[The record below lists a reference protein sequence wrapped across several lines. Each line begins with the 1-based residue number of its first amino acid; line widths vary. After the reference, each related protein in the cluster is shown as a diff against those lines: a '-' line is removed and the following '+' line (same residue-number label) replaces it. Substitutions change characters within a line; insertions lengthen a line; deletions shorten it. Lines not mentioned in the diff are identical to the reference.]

1 LIITSENKHKT
12 HQLTTS
18 GNFVWNR
25 YFAEFSGTFLMV
37 LLGCGSVSLGW
48 SPLAISITFGIS
60 VFTAIMIFQP
70 ISGAHINPAVS
81 IAFAAKGDL
90 ETKALP
96 GYIIAQCLGACI
108 AAMIVV
114 DGATVP
120 NVSIANTWAIEI
132 AITLLLMYS
141 IHVLVRKEASLFKL
155 AFGVGLMVAVLSFS
169 FGEFTG
175 ASMNPARTM
184 GPNIATGSGN
194 LILYSVAP
202 VIGAVLSNF
211 IPEPLDEE
219 L

>member
-1 LIITSENKHKT
+1 M
-12 HQLTTS
+12 
-18 GNFVWNR
+18 WNR

-37 LLGCGSVSLGW
+37 LLGCGSVALGW
-48 SPLAISITFGIS
+48 SPLAVSLAFGFG
-60 VFTAIMIFQP
+60 VFAAIMIFQP

-90 ETKALP
+90 EAEALP
-96 GYIIAQCLGACI
+96 GYIIAQYTGAWI

-114 DGATVP
+114 AGSTVP
-120 NVSIANTWAIEI
+120 TVSLETSWGIEI

-141 IHVLVRKEASLFKL
+141 IHVLVRRESSLFVL
-155 AFGVGLMVAVLSFS
+155 ALGVGSMVGIMAFF

-175 ASMNPARTM
+175 ASMNPARTL
-184 GPNIATGSGN
+184 GPNIVNGEGN
-194 LILYSVAP
+194 LILYTVAP

-219 L
+219 T